1 MIAVTLV
8 RFTQITHSPWRDPN
22 ILILRQN
29 GTKKVRLGNRDW
41 EYSRDFRLASFDCD
55 PRALVVFSL
64 SLSLSLSL
72 RSPAFFFFFI
82 LS

>member
-8 RFTQITHSPWRDPN
+8 GFTQITHAPWRDPN

-41 EYSRDFRLASFDCD
+41 EYRHGFRLASFDCD
-55 PRALVVFSL
+55 PKTLVLFSL
-64 SLSLSLSL
+64 SLSSES
-72 RSPAFFFFFI
+72 RISIFFFC